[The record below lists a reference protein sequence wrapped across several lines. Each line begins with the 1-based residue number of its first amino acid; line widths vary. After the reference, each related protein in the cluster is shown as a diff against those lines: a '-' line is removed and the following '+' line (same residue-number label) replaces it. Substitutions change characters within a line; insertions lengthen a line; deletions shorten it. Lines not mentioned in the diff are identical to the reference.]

1 MSYRFQQVV
10 LYYSRNRWTYL
21 ILIHAGILESLFCIS
36 MSENGFSELGRSPD
50 QYKSPRGNDQRV
62 LKEIITMQADEFFA
76 TYIDIG
82 NDS

>member
-1 MSYRFQQVV
+1 
-10 LYYSRNRWTYL
+10 
-21 ILIHAGILESLFCIS
+21 